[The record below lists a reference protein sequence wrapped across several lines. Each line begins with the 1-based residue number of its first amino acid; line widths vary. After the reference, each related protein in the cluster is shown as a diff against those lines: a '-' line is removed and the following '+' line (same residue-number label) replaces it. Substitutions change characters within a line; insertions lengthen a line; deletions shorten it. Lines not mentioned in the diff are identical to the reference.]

1 MRKAANEK
9 IVDGLIKQN
18 IVLVSGL
25 VLAPVIAAATDL
37 YKALLICL
45 AFSLISFFTIALCRI
60 VPRKI
65 AYTLRVILYA
75 VVASVVYIP
84 VMIIC
89 ENIFAENVIASVGI
103 YIPIMVTNSL
113 ILSKTE
119 TRFYLSSFGH
129 MVADSL
135 LFILGFDAVCILVGA
150 IRDILVNGKIG
161 RMYLDMPFSVPA
173 LETTFGG
180 FILVGIMAGTLR
192 AATSRIY
199 GRKRREK
206 NRAALDAAVLEA
218 VNADID
224 NLADIDEEGAFDFI
238 PADNSHILEG
248 IQALVD
254 DANADASENTD
265 GTAEENTKSSE
276 NPADN
281 GGEAEEENK
290 ASENNDGEADK

>member
-1 MRKAANEK
+1 MRNSANEK

-25 VLAPVIAAATDL
+25 VIAPVIAAATDL
-37 YKALLICL
+37 YKALLISL
-45 AFSLISFFTIALCRI
+45 AFSLISFFTIVLCRA

-89 ENIFAENVIASVGI
+89 ETVFAENVIASAGI
-103 YIPIMVTNSL
+103 YIPILITNSL
-113 ILSKTE
+113 ILSKSE

-135 LFILGFDAVCILVGA
+135 LFILGFDAVCVLVGL
-150 IRDILVNGKIG
+150 IRDIFGNGKIG
-161 RMYLDMPFSVPA
+161 RMYIDMPFTVPA

-180 FILVGIMAGTLR
+180 FILIGIMAGLLR
-192 AATSRIY
+192 AVTSAVY
-199 GRKRREK
+199 NKKRRK
-206 NRAALDAAVLEA
+206 QNREVLDAAVLDA
-218 VNADID
+218 VMPDISEID
-224 NLADIDEEGAFDFI
+224 GDDDIAEFTPSDT
-238 PADNSHILEG
+238 SHILEG

-254 DANADASENTD
+254 SVSEDISAKTDENAPENAENGGNAEKTNA
-265 GTAEENTKSSE
+265 AEEN
-276 NPADN
+276 N
-281 GGEAEEENK
+281 GEKG
-290 ASENNDGEADK
+290 DK

>member
-1 MRKAANEK
+1 MRKSANEK

-25 VLAPVIAAATDL
+25 VIAPVIAAATDL
-37 YKALLICL
+37 YKALLISL
-45 AFSLISFFTIALCRI
+45 AFSLISFFTIVLCRA

-89 ENIFAENVIASVGI
+89 ETVFAENVIASAGI
-103 YIPIMVTNSL
+103 YIPILITNSL
-113 ILSKTE
+113 ILSKSE

-135 LFILGFDAVCILVGA
+135 LFILGFDAVCVLVGL
-150 IRDILVNGKIG
+150 IRDIFGNGKIG
-161 RMYLDMPFSVPA
+161 RMYIDMPFTVPA

-180 FILVGIMAGTLR
+180 FILIGIMAGLLR
-192 AATSRIY
+192 AVTSAVY
-199 GRKRREK
+199 NKKRRK
-206 NRAALDAAVLEA
+206 QNREVLDAAVLDA
-218 VNADID
+218 VIPDISEID
-224 NLADIDEEGAFDFI
+224 GDDDIAEFTPSDT
-238 PADNSHILEG
+238 SHILEG

-254 DANADASENTD
+254 SVSEDISAKTDENAPENAENGGNAEKTNA
-265 GTAEENTKSSE
+265 AEEN
-276 NPADN
+276 N
-281 GGEAEEENK
+281 GEKG
-290 ASENNDGEADK
+290 DK

>member
-1 MRKAANEK
+1 MRNSANEK

-25 VLAPVIAAATDL
+25 VIAPVIAAATDI
-37 YKALLICL
+37 YKALLISL
-45 AFSLISFFTIALCRI
+45 AFSLISFFTIVLCRA

-89 ENIFAENVIASVGI
+89 ETVFAENVIASAGI
-103 YIPIMVTNSL
+103 YIPILITNSL
-113 ILSKTE
+113 ILSKSE

-135 LFILGFDAVCILVGA
+135 LFILGFDAVCVLVGL
-150 IRDILVNGKIG
+150 IRDIFGNGKIG
-161 RMYLDMPFSVPA
+161 RVYIDMPFTVPA

-180 FILVGIMAGTLR
+180 FILIGIMAGLLR
-192 AATSRIY
+192 AVTSAVY
-199 GRKRREK
+199 NKKRRK
-206 NRAALDAAVLEA
+206 QNREVLDAAVLDA
-218 VNADID
+218 VMPDISEID
-224 NLADIDEEGAFDFI
+224 GDDDIAEFTPSDT
-238 PADNSHILEG
+238 SHILEG

-254 DANADASENTD
+254 SVSEDISAKTDENAPENAENGGNAEKTNA
-265 GTAEENTKSSE
+265 AEEN
-276 NPADN
+276 N
-281 GGEAEEENK
+281 GEKG
-290 ASENNDGEADK
+290 DK

>member
-1 MRKAANEK
+1 MRNSANEK

-25 VLAPVIAAATDL
+25 VIAPVIAAATDL
-37 YKALLICL
+37 YKALLISL
-45 AFSLISFFTIALCRI
+45 AFSLISFFTIVLCRA

-89 ENIFAENVIASVGI
+89 ETVFAENVIASAGI
-103 YIPIMVTNSL
+103 YIPILITNSL
-113 ILSKTE
+113 ILSKSE

-135 LFILGFDAVCILVGA
+135 LFILGFDAVCVLVGL
-150 IRDILVNGKIG
+150 IRDIFGNGKIG
-161 RMYLDMPFSVPA
+161 RVYIDMPFTVPA

-180 FILVGIMAGTLR
+180 FILIGIMAGLLR
-192 AATSRIY
+192 AVTSAVY
-199 GRKRREK
+199 NKKRRK
-206 NRAALDAAVLEA
+206 QNREVLDAAVLDA
-218 VNADID
+218 VMPDISEID
-224 NLADIDEEGAFDFI
+224 GDDDIAEFTPSDT
-238 PADNSHILEG
+238 SHILEG

-254 DANADASENTD
+254 SVSEDISAKTDENAPEN
-265 GTAEENTKSSE
+265 AE
-276 NPADN
+276 N
-281 GGEAEEENK
+281 G
-290 ASENNDGEADK
+290 DK